1 MSRIATTPVASSRR
15 PFAALD
21 REWALLCRRQRHSA
35 PVRRWAAAEPALA
48 GLSGLGDLVPPPG
61 TDRGPVCAAV
71 ARLAAGGDPLARR
84 ALLQLL
90 VPGLVRLAGRWRR
103 QLGGMDDAGWEVLA
117 RASEYVA
124 RLGAGTVACSPA
136 GYVLRSVERD
146 LASEVVQARARARA
160 ALAQSSGARHA
171 APSAEAAAF
180 AHPLQRHL
188 LDRAAALGAVS
199 PATAELLWQHAAH
212 DRSVPDAAH
221 RAGVPVATAY
231 RLRDRARDRLQ
242 PLVA

>member
-1 MSRIATTPVASSRR
+1 
-15 PFAALD
+15 
-21 REWALLCRRQRHSA
+21 
-35 PVRRWAAAEPALA
+35 
-48 GLSGLGDLVPPPG
+48 
-61 TDRGPVCAAV
+61 VCAAV
-71 ARLAAGGDPLARR
+71 ARLVAGGDPLARR
-84 ALLQLL
+84 VLLQLL

-103 QLGGMDDAGWEVLA
+103 QLGGMDEAGWEVLA

-124 RLGAGTVACSPA
+124 RLADGTVACSPA

-146 LASEVVQARARARA
+146 LACDARSRARAGT
-160 ALAQSSGARHA
+160 ALAECSGARHA
-171 APSAEAAAF
+171 APSAEAVAF

-199 PATAELLWQHAAH
+199 PVTAELLWQHAAH
-212 DRSVPDAAH
+212 DRSVPDAAR
-221 RAGVPVATAY
+221 RAGLPVATAY

>member
-1 MSRIATTPVASSRR
+1 MPRTATSPVASSRR
-15 PFAALD
+15 PFDALD
-21 REWALLCRRQRHSA
+21 REWALLCRRHRRSSAVRH
-35 PVRRWAAAEPALA
+35 WATAEPALA
-48 GLSGLGDLVPPPG
+48 GLTRLGDLVPPMG
-61 TDRGPVCAAV
+61 VDRGPVCAAV

-117 RASEYVA
+117 RATEYVA

-146 LASEVVQARARARA
+146 LASDARSRARAGVA
-160 ALAQSSGARHA
+160 VAQSSAARHA

-212 DRSVPDAAH
+212 DRSVPDAAR
-221 RAGVPVATAY
+221 RAGVAVATAY
-231 RLRDRARDRLQ
+231 RLRERARDRLQ